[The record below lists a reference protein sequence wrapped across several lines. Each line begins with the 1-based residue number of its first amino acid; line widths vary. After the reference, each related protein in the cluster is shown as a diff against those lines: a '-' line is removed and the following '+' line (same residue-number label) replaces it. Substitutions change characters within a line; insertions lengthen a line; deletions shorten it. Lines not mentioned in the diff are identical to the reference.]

1 MEIHRLHEM
10 LTEAGI
16 EHEFLDR
23 TPKGWENLIVDDLVD
38 RPVKRHK
45 INWGYQVV
53 IYNPDGSRLI
63 SAIEGHGTY
72 GYGGWLDDSDS
83 DLIEIMGLLTPEEQG
98 CNSVAGWITAEEVF
112 RRIKEA
118 TTNDRK

>member
-10 LTEAGI
+10 LTDAGI

-23 TPKGWENLIVDDLVD
+23 TPKGWEKLIIDDLVD
-38 RPVKRHK
+38 HPVWKHP

-53 IYNPDGSRLI
+53 IYKPNGERLV
-63 SAIEGHGTY
+63 SAIEGYGTY

-83 DLIEIMGLLTPEEQG
+83 DLIEIMGLLTPEERER
-98 CNSVAGWITAEEVF
+98 NSVAGWLTAEEVF

-118 TTNDRK
+118 VECWK